1 MRKCLLVLAAALL
14 AVSIAAP
21 ALADVEFLYG
31 GQFRV
36 RYNAGDNVWDGTDH
50 EGYYGN
56 YGPQFVN
63 SLGKPNTYY
72 NSNDNR
78 NYIDQRLRL
87 YFTFVGSPNLKV
99 VTKFEIGDTTWGDP
113 GLAASQLGQRAGQN
127 GGGNIGADNVAIEV
141 KNAYLEF
148 NVPNTPSTAIMGIQ
162 TITLLNS
169 WIIDDDF
176 SAGVLVTKLDPFR
189 VTLGYIGGQ
198 YGADRRFGTGSPPMV
213 SAGFSNTYMAYTNQD
228 ANTDDFFL
236 TVDYTC
242 APWTASLV
250 GFWQDA
256 HKTTTSIDPTTYN
269 TPVSS
274 YTGITDSGFM
284 PVQDNIK
291 NNNLID
297 LGFNVTYKVDWLLG
311 YLNFVKNF
319 GSVEYITPVALT
331 SIGPGNGGGTKPNTG
346 LGSPVSQSDYT
357 GYMIDAGLTYFCAP
371 FTFNL
376 GGFYTTGPHFSETP
390 GNNGNGATA
399 NTFSTNAPMSAA
411 NNYSTIGGLPFRG
424 TDSTNVTW
432 FSYPLAT
439 AKYTSEIIGGGVLG
453 DDVYIMRGFKNGLS
467 ASALESGSPSSSAL
481 STVYWRGYGTP
492 TNLWTITTGTSWQ
505 ICPGTKLSASYW
517 YWGTAEDVPVAFDPS
532 SLVFHAAKAPTVT
545 TKTTGGQTT
554 TTTVTNQAYDSATR
568 FDMSGNI
575 GNEVDLYLDQR
586 VVDNLT
592 LTLVAAYL
600 FADDAFCPM
609 PFFTTFGPG
618 GRTTTTVVSGVGAT
632 TTTVVPT
639 GTGQIDASKYT
650 SPAATNA
657 WKLGARL
664 QWNF

>member
-1 MRKCLLVLAAALL
+1 MRRYLLVLAVALL

-36 RYNAGDNVWDGTDH
+36 RYNAGDNVWDGTDVS
-50 EGYYGN
+50 GYYGN
-56 YGPQFVN
+56 FRPQSLD
-63 SLGKPNTYY
+63 SLGKPNSYY

-78 NYIDQRLRL
+78 NYMDQRLRL

-148 NVPNTPSTAIMGIQ
+148 NVPNTPSTGILGIQ

-169 WIIDDDF
+169 WIVDDDF
-176 SAGVLVTKLDPFR
+176 SAGVVVTKLDPFR

-198 YGADRRFGTGSPPMV
+198 YGAERRFGTGSPPMV
-213 SAGFSNTYMAYTNQD
+213 TGGFSNTYMAYTNQD
-228 ANTDDFFL
+228 ANTDDFFF

-256 HKTTTSIDPTTYN
+256 HKTTTSIDPTTFN
-269 TPVSS
+269 TPVTSF
-274 YTGITDSGFM
+274 TGFSDSGFM

-291 NNNLID
+291 SNDLFD

-311 YLNFVKNF
+311 YINFVKNF
-319 GSVEYITPVALT
+319 GSVEYNTPVRQT
-331 SIGPGNGGGTKPNTG
+331 TVGPGLGGSLLAPLSENMT
-346 LGSPVSQSDYT
+346 QSDYT
-357 GYMIDAGLTYFCAP
+357 GWMVDAGITYFCAP
-371 FTFNL
+371 FTFNV
-376 GGFYTTGPHFSETP
+376 GGFYTTGPNFSSNVS
-390 GNNGNGATA
+390 GNGNGATA
-399 NTFSTNAPMSAA
+399 NSFASSATNASA
-411 NNYSTIGGLPFRG
+411 YSTIGGLPFRG

-432 FSYPLAT
+432 FTYPLAT

-453 DDVYIMRGFKNGLS
+453 DDVYIMRGLKQGLS
-467 ASALESGSPSSSAL
+467 ASALESGSPDSGAL
-481 STVYWRGYGTP
+481 GTVYWRGYGTP
-492 TNLWTITTGTSWQ
+492 TNLWTLTTGGSWQ
-505 ICPGTKLSASYW
+505 LGPGTKLSGSYW
-517 YWGTAEDVPVAFDPS
+517 YWGTSDAVPVAFTGP
-532 SLVFHAAKAPTVT
+532 L
-545 TKTTGGQTT
+545 TKHGTGASAFYSA
-554 TTTVTNQAYDSATR
+554 NQYQ
-568 FDMSGNI
+568 MSDDI
-575 GNEVDLYLDQR
+575 GSEVDIYLDQR

-592 LTLVAAYL
+592 LTIVGAYL
-600 FADDAFCPM
+600 IAGDAFCPL
-609 PFFTTFGPG
+609 PVF
-618 GRTTTTVVSGVGAT
+618 
-632 TTTVVPT
+632 VPST
-639 GTGQIDASKYT
+639 AGQAMFGTGINQFNAQKYT
-650 SPAATNA
+650 NPAATDA
-657 WKLGARL
+657 WKAGARL

>member
-1 MRKCLLVLAAALL
+1 MRKYILVLAVALL

-36 RYNAGDNVWDGTDH
+36 RYNSGDNVWDGTDQN
-50 EGYYGN
+50 GYYGN
-56 YGPQFVN
+56 FRPQTLN
-63 SLGKPNTYY
+63 SLGKPNSYY

-127 GGGNIGADNVAIEV
+127 GGGNVGADNVAIEV

-148 NVPNTPSTAIMGIQ
+148 NVPNTTSTAIIGIQ
-162 TITLLNS
+162 TLTLLNS

-189 VTLGYIGGQ
+189 VSLGYIGAQ
-198 YGADRRFGTGSPPMV
+198 YGADRRLGTGSPPMT
-213 SAGFSNTYMAYTNQD
+213 SGGFSNTYMAYTNQD
-228 ANTDDFFL
+228 LNTDDFFA
-236 TVDYTC
+236 TVDFTC

-256 HKTTTSIDPTTYN
+256 HKTTTSIDPTTFN

-274 YTGITDSGFM
+274 FTGFSDSGFM

-291 NNNLID
+291 SNNLID

-311 YLNFVKNF
+311 YVNFVKNF
-319 GSVEYITPVALT
+319 GSVQYNTPVQLT
-331 SIGPGNGGGTKPNTG
+331 TLGTRTGNGLTTIGE
-346 LGSPVSQSDYT
+346 SDYT
-357 GYMIDAGLTYFCAP
+357 GWMVDAGLTYFCAP

-376 GGFYTTGPHFSETP
+376 GGFYTTGPKFGDNP
-390 GNNGNGATA
+390 NNQGAGATA
-399 NTFSTNAPMSAA
+399 NSFASNATNASS
-411 NNYSTIGGLPFRG
+411 YSTLGGLPFRG
-424 TDSTNVTW
+424 TESQDVTW
-432 FSYPLAT
+432 FTYPLAT
-439 AKYTSEIIGGGVLG
+439 AKYSSEIIGGGVLG
-453 DDVYIMRGFKNGLS
+453 DDIYLMRGYKMGLS
-467 ASALESGSPSSSAL
+467 ASALESGSPSSGAL

-492 TNLWTITTGTSWQ
+492 TNLWTLTAGSSWQ
-505 ICPGTKLSASYW
+505 VCPGTKLSASYW
-517 YWGTAEDVPVAFDPS
+517 YWGTAEDVPVAFQPN
-532 SLVFHAAKAPTVT
+532 SLTPRTATGTVAT
-545 TKTTGGQTT
+545 TKATTSYFSSSEYQMSSDIG
-554 TTTVTNQAYDSATR
+554 SE
-568 FDMSGNI
+568 FDF
-575 GNEVDLYLDQR
+575 YLDQR

-600 FADDAFCPM
+600 FAGDAFCPL
-609 PFFTTFGPG
+609 PAFVP
-618 GRTTTTVVSGVGAT
+618 SSAT
-632 TTTVVPT
+632 QSQF
-639 GTGQIDASKYT
+639 GTGVNQFNAAKYT
-650 SPAATNA
+650 TPAVTDS
-657 WKLGARL
+657 WKAGARL